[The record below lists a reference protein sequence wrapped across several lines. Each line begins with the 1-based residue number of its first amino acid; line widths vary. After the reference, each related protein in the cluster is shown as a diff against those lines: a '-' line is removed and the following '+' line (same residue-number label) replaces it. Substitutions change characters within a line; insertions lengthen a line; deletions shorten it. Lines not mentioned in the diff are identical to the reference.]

1 MSIAVC
7 SVRSTERWRQ
17 KVKGMRRTLVL
28 GATLVMAV
36 ALVACGSSSGSKGSS
51 GSSGSS
57 NDSSGGVSTGS
68 TATGTP
74 VSVDLG
80 DTNGTNAPMT
90 MTLTPSTVP
99 AGKVTFT
106 VKNDGTIKH
115 EMVVLKATPAE
126 LVVGSDGKVSESTTA
141 GEVGDVEVGK
151 TKTGTLNLAA
161 GTYEVVCNIKDHYQL
176 GMHATLTV
184 T

>member
-1 MSIAVC
+1 
-7 SVRSTERWRQ
+7 
-17 KVKGMRRTLVL
+17 MRRTLVL
-28 GATLVMAV
+28 GATLVMGV

-57 NDSSGGVSTGS
+57 NGGVSTGS

-74 VSVDLG
+74 VAVELG
-80 DTNGTNAPMT
+80 DTQGTNGPMT

-106 VKNDGTIKH
+106 VKNGGTIKH

-141 GEVGDVEVGK
+141 GEVGDVEVAK

-161 GTYEVVCNIKDHYQL
+161 GTYEVVCNIKDHYKL